1 MDERIREV
9 LPLVTKPIRYTGGE
23 YNALLR
29 DPDSARVSWVLAMP
43 EAYELGMSN
52 YGLRI
57 LYSIINRLD
66 NAVCERCY
74 APWPDFGK
82 ALHEKGLPLYALES
96 KRPVSEFDILG
107 LSLQSELSYTNVLY
121 LLDLC
126 RIPLRRAERDSSH
139 PLIVAGGPCTVN
151 PLPMA
156 DFIDVFVIGD
166 GEDPVREIT
175 GVVGGWDGRDRSEL
189 LRQLS
194 RFEGLYVPG
203 FTPIETTGRESGDS
217 PPEREDARYSPRFR
231 ATVRR
236 RLVDELKEEDF
247 PFPPL
252 VPICEITHDRLTIEM
267 ARGCT
272 HGCRFCQAGMMNR
285 PVRLRSQDSV
295 VRLAERG
302 IRASGWEEVSLLSL
316 SALDYP
322 DLSGLVNKLNS
333 RLKERRV
340 SISLPSTRGE
350 DFSSELAL
358 SLQEVKKAGLTFA
371 PETASKKLRGFV
383 NKDISELRILESVR
397 NALDAGWNGVK
408 LYFMV
413 GLPGETEADVAE
425 IGRFVTEIGRLCK
438 GRPVRFNLSPFVP
451 KPHTPLQWAPFADVS
466 ETQAKIDRVRNAVT
480 RRNVK
485 AKWANPECS
494 FVEALLARGD
504 EKLGPVIEKVYREGG
519 VFQEWTEF
527 FRFPL
532 WVDSCKSLGIDPKNY
547 HRERGTDEHLPWD
560 FISVGV
566 SREFLAREY
575 EKAKAGEMTP
585 DCASGECT
593 NCGACPGIDRS
604 RKSDGRSQ
612 KAEVAERAEPD
623 YGRRPRPLQSFQELR
638 TRFRI
643 KYLVEEPYQFAA
655 HLDRV
660 RAFYRSLR
668 RSELPIAYTKGFAPK
683 PMLSFGPPLPVGL
696 LSSGEYLDLF
706 TAYHYT
712 GNIVRDLGT
721 FLPKGLRIAAA
732 RPIPREH
739 PTLGRIVN
747 LARYDVTLPKTFNGD
762 FAALAERARGLTG
775 VRELLPGKGLALLSA
790 EENSACTQSGISAR
804 VPSPGGSAS
813 GKTGTVPGREDS
825 AAIRYSPR
833 SLAEGE
839 GEGRTVVL
847 DLAIEPGIKLFD
859 TLAGIFGMSDT
870 EARSL
875 SIRRRDCLAA
885 YNGRIRTPMED

>member
-43 EAYELGMSN
+43 EVYELGMSN

-82 ALHEKGLPLYALES
+82 ALQERGLPLYALES
-96 KRPVSEFDILG
+96 KRPVSEFDIFG

-121 LLDLC
+121 LLDTC
-126 RIPLRRAERDSSH
+126 RIPLRRTERNASH

-156 DFIDVFVIGD
+156 DFIDVFVVGD

-175 GVVGGWDGRDRSEL
+175 AAVANWGGRDRDGL
-189 LRQLS
+189 LSQLS
-194 RFEGLYVPG
+194 RLEGLYVPG
-203 FTPIETTGRESGDS
+203 HTPTGTT
-217 PPEREDARYSPRFR
+217 
-231 ATVRR
+231 VWRR
-236 RLVDELKEEDF
+236 VVDELKEEDF
-247 PFPPL
+247 PSPPL

-272 HGCRFCQAGMMNR
+272 RGCRFCQAGMMNR

-322 DLSGLVNKLNS
+322 DLPELVNKLNS
-333 RLKERRV
+333 RLKDRRV

-371 PETASKKLRGFV
+371 PETASEKLRGFV
-383 NKDISELRILESVR
+383 NKNISELRILESVR

-413 GLPGETEADVAE
+413 GLPGETDADVDG

-451 KPHTPLQWAPFADVS
+451 KPHTPLQWAGFADVT
-466 ETQAKIDRVRNAVT
+466 ETQAKINRVRDAIT

-494 FVEALLARGD
+494 YVEAMLARGD
-504 EKLGPVIEKVYREGG
+504 EKLGPVIERVYREGG

-532 WVDSCKSLGIDPKNY
+532 WVESCKALGIDPKDY
-547 HRERGTDEHLPWD
+547 HRERRTDEYLPWD
-560 FISVGV
+560 FVNVGV

-585 DCASGECT
+585 DCAAGACT
-593 NCGACPGIDRS
+593 DCGACPGTTE
-604 RKSDGRSQ
+604 RSQ
-612 KAEVAERAEPD
+612 KLDARGQKLEVTDKTEPD

-643 KYLVEEPYQFAA
+643 KYTVEEAYQFAA

-696 LSSGEYLDLF
+696 LSGGEYLDLF

-721 FLPKGLRIAAA
+721 FLPKGLRIVAAQ
-732 RPIPREH
+732 PIAREH
-739 PTLGRIVN
+739 PSLGRIIN
-747 LARYDVTLPKTFNGD
+747 LARYDVTLPKAFDGD
-762 FAALAERARGLTG
+762 FVALVERA
-775 VRELLPGKGLALLSA
+775 KGLAGVKDLL
-790 EENSACTQSGISAR
+790 
-804 VPSPGGSAS
+804 PSP
-813 GKTGTVPGREDS
+813 E
-825 AAIRYSPR
+825 
-833 SLAEGE
+833 
-839 GEGRTVVL
+839 RTVVL
-847 DLAIEPGIKLFD
+847 DLGIEAGIKLFD
-859 TLAGIFGMSDT
+859 ALAGIFKISDT
-870 EARSL
+870 EARCL
-875 SIRRRDCLAA
+875 MIRRRDCLVAQ
-885 YNGRIRTPMED
+885 NGRIRTPMED

>member
-29 DPDSARVSWVLAMP
+29 DPDSARVTWVLAMP

-57 LYSIINRLD
+57 LYSIINRIPD
-66 NAVCERCY
+66 AACERCY

-82 ALHEKGLPLYALES
+82 ALQERSLPLYALES
-96 KRPVSEFDILG
+96 KRPVSEFDVLG

-126 RIPLRRAERDSSH
+126 RIPLHREGRTTSH
-139 PLIVAGGPCTVN
+139 PLVVAGGPCTVN

-156 DFIDVFVIGD
+156 DFIDVFVVGD
-166 GEDPVREIT
+166 GEEPVREIT
-175 GVVGGWDGRDRSEL
+175 DVVADWDGRERGRL
-189 LRQLS
+189 LERLS
-194 RFEGLYVPG
+194 KLEGLFVPG
-203 FTPIETTGRESGDS
+203 ITAQTRCQTGAVEAKLEGRAADAEKPEARNQKPETRITDGC
-217 PPEREDARYSPRFR
+217 
-231 ATVRR
+231 TVRR
-236 RLVDELKEEDF
+236 RVVSELKEEDF
-247 PFPPL
+247 PFPPV
-252 VPICEITHDRLTIEM
+252 VPICEITHDRLTVEM

-272 HGCRFCQAGMMNR
+272 RGCRFCQAGMMNR
-285 PVRLRSQDSV
+285 PVRLRSQESI

-302 IRASGWEEVSLLSL
+302 IRATGWEEVSLLSL

-322 DLSGLVNKLNS
+322 DLPGLVGKLNS
-333 RLKERRV
+333 RLKDRRV

-371 PETASKKLRGFV
+371 PETASERLRGFV
-383 NKDISELRILESVR
+383 NKNISELRILESVR

-413 GLPGETEADVAE
+413 GLPGETDADVAE
-425 IGRFVTEIGRLCK
+425 IGRFVTELGRLCK
-438 GRPVRFNLSPFVP
+438 GRPVKFNLSPFVP
-451 KPHTPLQWAPFADVS
+451 KPHTPLQWAAFSDMA
-466 ETQAKIDRVRNAVT
+466 ETQAKIDKVRSAIT

-504 EKLGPVIEKVYREGG
+504 EKLGPVIERVYREGG

-527 FRFPL
+527 FKFQL
-532 WVDSCKSLGIDPKNY
+532 WVDSAKALGVEPNDY
-547 HRERGTDEHLPWD
+547 LRERRTEEHLPWE
-560 FISVGV
+560 FIDVGV

-593 NCGACPGIDRS
+593 NCGACEN
-604 RKSDGRSQ
+604 GRSERLEARTQ
-612 KAEVAERAEPD
+612 KLEVKEKAEPD
-623 YGRRPRPLQSFQELR
+623 YGRRPRPVQSFQELR

-643 KYLVEEPYQFAA
+643 KYAVEEPYQFAA

-696 LSSGEYLDLF
+696 LSNGEYLDLF

-712 GNIVRDLGT
+712 GNILRDLGT
-721 FLPKGLRIAAA
+721 FLPKGLRITAAQ
-732 RPIPREH
+732 PVPREH
-739 PTLGRIVN
+739 PTLGRIIN
-747 LARYDVTLPKTFNGD
+747 LARYDVTLPRAFAGD
-762 FAALAERARGLTG
+762 FAGLAERAKGLTG
-775 VRELLPGKGLALLSA
+775 VRELLPGAGLALLSA
-790 EENSACTQSGISAR
+790 EENSTCTQSGISDR
-804 VPSPGGSAS
+804 VPAS
-813 GKTGTVPGREDS
+813 GKMGTVPGREDS
-825 AAIRYSPR
+825 AAIRYSPHFP
-833 SLAEGE
+833 A
-839 GEGRTVVL
+839 TVVL
-847 DLAIEPGIKLFD
+847 DLAIEAGIKLFD
-859 TLAGIFGMSDT
+859 TLAGLFQISDT
-870 EARSL
+870 ETRSL
-875 SIRRRDCLAA
+875 TIRRRDCLVAH
-885 YNGRIRTPMED
+885 NGRIRTPMED

>member
-29 DPDSARVSWVLAMP
+29 DPDSAQVSWVLAMP

-57 LYSIINRLD
+57 LYSIINRIPD
-66 NAVCERCY
+66 AACERCY

-82 ALHEKGLPLYALES
+82 ALQERGLPLYALES
-96 KRPVSEFDILG
+96 KRPVSEFDVLG

-121 LLDLC
+121 LLDTC
-126 RIPLRRAERDSSH
+126 RIPLRRAERNASH

-151 PLPMA
+151 PLPMS
-156 DFIDVFVIGD
+156 DFIDVFVVGD
-166 GEDPVREIT
+166 GEEAVREIT
-175 GVVGGWDGRDRSEL
+175 AVVADWDGRERGRL
-189 LRQLS
+189 LERLS
-194 RFEGLYVPG
+194 RLEGLFVPG
-203 FTPIETTGRESGDS
+203 VTRENGDS

-236 RLVDELKEEDF
+236 RVVDELKEEDF
-247 PFPPL
+247 PSPPL

-272 HGCRFCQAGMMNR
+272 RGCRFCQAGMMNR

-322 DLSGLVNKLNS
+322 DLPGLVDKLNS
-333 RLKERRV
+333 RLKDRRV

-350 DFSSELAL
+350 DLSSELAL

-371 PETASKKLRGFV
+371 PETASEKLRGFV
-383 NKDISELRILESVR
+383 NKNISELRILESVR

-413 GLPGETEADVAE
+413 GLPGETDADVDG

-451 KPHTPLQWAPFADVS
+451 KPHTPLQWAPFADLA
-466 ETQAKIDRVRNAVT
+466 ETQAKIHRVRDAIT

-494 FVEALLARGD
+494 YVEALLARGD

-532 WVDSCKSLGIDPKNY
+532 WVESCKALGIDPKDY
-547 HRERGTDEHLPWD
+547 HRERRPDEQLPWD
-560 FISVGV
+560 FINMGV
-566 SREFLAREY
+566 SRKFLAREY

-585 DCASGECT
+585 DCASGTCT
-593 NCGACPGIDRS
+593 DCGACPGMT
-604 RKSDGRSQ
+604 GRSQ
-612 KAEVAERAEPD
+612 KLEARMQSAEVADKTEPD

-643 KYLVEEPYQFAA
+643 KYAVEEPYQFAA

-696 LSSGEYLDLF
+696 VSSGEYLDVY

-712 GNIVRDLGT
+712 GNILRDLGT

-732 RPIPREH
+732 RPIAREN
-739 PTLGRIVN
+739 PSLGRIVN
-747 LARYDVTLPKTFNGD
+747 LARYDVTLPKAFAGD
-762 FAALAERARGLTG
+762 FAELAERAKGLTG
-775 VRELLPGKGLALLSA
+775 VKELLPGP
-790 EENSACTQSGISAR
+790 E
-804 VPSPGGSAS
+804 
-813 GKTGTVPGREDS
+813 
-825 AAIRYSPR
+825 
-833 SLAEGE
+833 
-839 GEGRTVVL
+839 RTVVL
-847 DLAIEPGIKLFD
+847 DLGIEAGIKLFD
-859 TLAGIFGMSDT
+859 ALAGIFKISDP
-870 EARSL
+870 EARCL
-875 SIRRRDCLAA
+875 SIRRRDCLVAQ
-885 YNGRIRTPMED
+885 NGRIRTPMED

>member
-29 DPDSARVSWVLAMP
+29 DPDPARVSWVLAMP

-66 NAVCERCY
+66 NAACERCY

-82 ALHEKGLPLYALES
+82 ALSERGLPLYALES
-96 KRPVSEFDILG
+96 QRPVSEFDILG

-126 RIPLRRAERDSSH
+126 RIPLRRTERNASH
-139 PLIVAGGPCTVN
+139 PLTVAGGPCTVN

-156 DFIDVFVIGD
+156 DFVDVFVIGD

-175 GVVGGWDGRDRSEL
+175 DVVGNWDGRDRGEL
-189 LRQLS
+189 FSQLS
-194 RFEGLYVPG
+194 RLEGLYVPG
-203 FTPIETTGRESGDS
+203 FTPPG
-217 PPEREDARYSPRFR
+217 

-236 RLVDELKEEDF
+236 RVVSELKEEDF

-252 VPICEITHDRLTIEM
+252 VPICEITHDRLTVEM

-272 HGCRFCQAGMMNR
+272 RGCRFCQAGMMNR

-322 DLSGLVNKLNS
+322 DLPGLIDKLNS
-333 RLKERRV
+333 RLRDRRV

-371 PETASKKLRGFV
+371 PETASEKLRGFV
-383 NKDISELRILESVR
+383 NKNISELRILESVR

-413 GLPGETEADVAE
+413 GIPGETDADVAE
-425 IGRFVTEIGRLCK
+425 IGRFVSEIGRLCK

-451 KPHTPLQWAPFADVS
+451 KPHTPLQWAGFGDIA
-466 ETQAKIDRVRNAVT
+466 ETQAKIDQVRSAIT

-494 FVEALLARGD
+494 YVEALLARGD
-504 EKLGPVIEKVYREGG
+504 EQLGPVIERVYREGG

-532 WVDSCKSLGIDPKNY
+532 WVESCTALGVDPKAY
-547 HRERGTDEHLPWD
+547 LAERQPEDRLPWD
-560 FISVGV
+560 SINVGV

-575 EKAKAGEMTP
+575 RKAKAGEMTP
-585 DCASGECT
+585 DCATGECT
-593 NCGACPGIDRS
+593 DCGACPGMKPTPR
-604 RKSDGRSQ
+604 
-612 KAEVAERAEPD
+612 AEAAAATTDKPEPD
-623 YGRRPRPLQSFQELR
+623 YGRRPRPLQSFQELH
-638 TRFRI
+638 TRFRV
-643 KYLVEEPYQFAA
+643 KYLVEEPYRFAA

-696 LSSGEYLDLF
+696 VSSGEYLDVF

-732 RPIPREH
+732 RPIAREN
-739 PTLGRIVN
+739 PSLGRIVN
-747 LARYDVTLPKTFNGD
+747 LARYDVTLPKAFNGD
-762 FAALAERARGLTG
+762 FAALVERARGLTG
-775 VRELLPGKGLALLSA
+775 VKDLLP
-790 EENSACTQSGISAR
+790 
-804 VPSPGGSAS
+804 SPQ
-813 GKTGTVPGREDS
+813 GTVPGRGL
-825 AAIRYSPR
+825 SPKP
-833 SLAEGE
+833 G
-839 GEGRTVVL
+839 TIVL

-859 TLAGIFGMSDT
+859 ALAGIFEISDT

-875 SIRRRDCLAA
+875 SIRRRDCLVAR
-885 YNGRIRTPMED
+885 NGRIRTPLED

>member
-29 DPDSARVSWVLAMP
+29 DPDPARVSWVLAMP

-82 ALHEKGLPLYALES
+82 ALSERGLPLYALES
-96 KRPVSEFDILG
+96 QRPVSEFNVLG
-107 LSLQSELSYTNVLY
+107 ISLQSELSYTNVLY

-126 RIPLRRAERDSSH
+126 RIPLRRTERIASH
-139 PLIVAGGPCTVN
+139 PLVVAGGPCTVN
-151 PLPMA
+151 PMPMA

-175 GVVGGWDGRDRSEL
+175 GVVAVWDGKDRGVL
-189 LRQLS
+189 LTQLS
-194 RFEGLYVPG
+194 RLEGLYVPG
-203 FTPIETTGRESGDS
+203 FTPKD
-217 PPEREDARYSPRFR
+217 

-236 RLVDELKEEDF
+236 RVMDELKEEDF
-247 PFPPL
+247 PFPPV
-252 VPICEITHDRLTIEM
+252 VPICEITHDRLTVEV

-272 HGCRFCQAGMMNR
+272 RGCRFCQAGMMNR
-285 PVRLRSQDSV
+285 PVRVRSQESV

-322 DLSGLVNKLNS
+322 DLPGLITKLNS

-350 DFSSELAL
+350 DFTSELAL

-371 PETASKKLRGFV
+371 PETASPKLRGFM

-413 GLPGETEADVAE
+413 GLPGETDADIAE
-425 IGRFVTEIGRLCK
+425 IGRFVTEVGRLCK

-451 KPHTPLQWAPFADVS
+451 KPHTPLQWAGFGDLA
-466 ETQAKIDRVRNAVT
+466 ETQAKIDRVRAAIT

-485 AKWANPECS
+485 AKWENPECS
-494 FVEALLARGD
+494 YIQAMLARGD

-519 VFQEWTEF
+519 VFQEWTEY

-532 WVDSCKSLGIDPKNY
+532 WLESCAALGVDPKTY
-547 HRERGTDEHLPWD
+547 LAERTPGDRLPWD
-560 FISVGV
+560 FINVGV
-566 SREFLAREY
+566 SPEFLAQEY
-575 EKAKAGEMTP
+575 VKAKAGELTP
-585 DCASGECT
+585 DCATGECT
-593 NCGACPGIDRS
+593 NCGACPDS
-604 RKSDGRSQ
+604 KPP
-612 KAEVAERAEPD
+612 ARAEAVAAPAEKPGPD

-638 TRFRI
+638 TRFRV
-643 KYLVEEPYQFAA
+643 KYLVEEPYRFAA

-696 LSSGEYLDLF
+696 VSSGEYLDVY

-721 FLPKGLRIAAA
+721 FLPKGLRIAEA
-732 RPIPREH
+732 RAIARED
-739 PTLGRIVN
+739 PSLGRIIN
-747 LARYDVTLPKTFNGD
+747 LARYDVTLPKAFNGD
-762 FAALAERARGLTG
+762 FAALVERARGLTG
-775 VRELLPGKGLALLSA
+775 VKDL
-790 EENSACTQSGISAR
+790 Q
-804 VPSPGGSAS
+804 
-813 GKTGTVPGREDS
+813 GTVPAGGL
-825 AAIRYSPR
+825 SPNP
-833 SLAEGE
+833 
-839 GEGRTVVL
+839 RTVLL
-847 DLAIEPGIKLFD
+847 DLGIEAGIKLFD
-859 TLAGIFGMSDT
+859 TLAGIFEISDS
-870 EARSL
+870 EVRCL
-875 SIRRRDCLAA
+875 SVRRRDCLVAR
-885 YNGRIRTPMED
+885 NGRIRTPLED

>member
-43 EAYELGMSN
+43 EVYELGMSN

-82 ALHEKGLPLYALES
+82 ALSERSLPLYALES
-96 KRPVSEFDILG
+96 QRPVSEFDVLG

-126 RIPLRRAERDSSH
+126 RIPLRRVERNASH

-156 DFIDVFVIGD
+156 DFIDVFVVGD

-175 GVVGGWDGRDRSEL
+175 GVVANWGGRDRGEL
-189 LRQLS
+189 LSQLS
-194 RFEGLYVPG
+194 RLEGLYVPG
-203 FTPIETTGRESGDS
+203 ITPQTNPESRVQS
-217 PPEREDARYSPRFR
+217 PESRVEGQNADGW
-231 ATVRR
+231 TVRR
-236 RLVDELKEEDF
+236 RVIDELKEEDF

-272 HGCRFCQAGMMNR
+272 RGCRFCQAGMMNR

-322 DLSGLVNKLNS
+322 DLPGLITKLNS

-371 PETASKKLRGFV
+371 PETASEKLRGFV
-383 NKDISELRILESVR
+383 NKNISELRILESVR

-413 GLPGETEADVAE
+413 GLPGETDADVDG

-451 KPHTPLQWAPFADVS
+451 KPHTPLQWAGFADVS
-466 ETQAKIDRVRNAVT
+466 ETQAKIDRVRSAIN

-494 FVEALLARGD
+494 YVEAMLARGD

-532 WVDSCKSLGIDPKNY
+532 WVESCAALGVDPKTY
-547 HRERGTDEHLPWD
+547 HAERQPEDRLPWD
-560 FISVGV
+560 FINVGV

-585 DCASGECT
+585 DCASGDCT
-593 NCGACPGIDRS
+593 NCGACVPSS
-604 RKSDGRSQ
+604 RAAGSASLAPSPSSLSPSK
-612 KAEVAERAEPD
+612 PD

-643 KYLVEEPYQFAA
+643 KYMVEEPYRFAA

-696 LSSGEYLDLF
+696 VSSGEYLDVF

-732 RPIPREH
+732 RPIAREN
-739 PTLGRIVN
+739 PSLGRIIN
-747 LARYDVTLPKTFNGD
+747 LARYDVTLPKAFDGD

-775 VRELLPGKGLALLSA
+775 VKDLLP
-790 EENSACTQSGISAR
+790 
-804 VPSPGGSAS
+804 SP
-813 GKTGTVPGREDS
+813 E
-825 AAIRYSPR
+825 
-833 SLAEGE
+833 
-839 GEGRTVVL
+839 RTVVL
-847 DLAIEPGIKLFD
+847 DLGIEAGIKLFD
-859 TLAGIFGMSDT
+859 ALAGIFDISDT

-875 SIRRRDCLAA
+875 SIRRRDCLVA

>member
-43 EAYELGMSN
+43 EVYELGMSN

-82 ALHEKGLPLYALES
+82 ALQERSLPLYALES
-96 KRPVSEFDILG
+96 KRPVSEFNVLG

-126 RIPLRRAERDSSH
+126 RIPLRRTERTASH
-139 PLIVAGGPCTVN
+139 PLVVAGGPCTVN
-151 PLPMA
+151 PLPMS
-156 DFIDVFVIGD
+156 DFIDVFVVGD

-175 GVVGGWDGRDRSEL
+175 GVVASWDGRDRGEL
-189 LRQLS
+189 LSQLS
-194 RFEGLYVPG
+194 RLEGLYVPSH
-203 FTPIETTGRESGDS
+203 TPAGT
-217 PPEREDARYSPRFR
+217 A
-231 ATVRR
+231 VRR
-236 RLVDELKEEDF
+236 RVVDELKEEDF
-247 PFPPL
+247 PSPPL

-272 HGCRFCQAGMMNR
+272 RGCRFCQAGMMNR

-322 DLSGLVNKLNS
+322 DLPGLITKLNS
-333 RLKERRV
+333 RLKDRRV

-371 PETASKKLRGFV
+371 PETTSEKLRGFV
-383 NKDISELRILESVR
+383 NKNISELRILESVR

-413 GLPGETEADVAE
+413 GLPGETDADVDG

-451 KPHTPLQWAPFADVS
+451 KPHTPLQWAAFGDIS
-466 ETQAKIDRVRNAVT
+466 ETMAKIDRVRSAIT

-494 FVEALLARGD
+494 YVEAMLARGD

-532 WVDSCKSLGIDPKNY
+532 WVESCKTLGIDPKDY
-547 HRERGTDEHLPWD
+547 HRERRPDERLPWD
-560 FISVGV
+560 FINMGV

-585 DCASGECT
+585 DCASGACT
-593 NCGACPGIDRS
+593 DCGACARS
-604 RKSDGRSQ
+604 SLVPRPSSS
-612 KAEVAERAEPD
+612 APSPSSLTPSEPD

-643 KYLVEEPYQFAA
+643 KYAVEEPYQFAA

-696 LSSGEYLDLF
+696 VSSGEYLDVY

-732 RPIPREH
+732 RPIAREN
-739 PTLGRIVN
+739 PSLGRIIN
-747 LARYDVTLPKTFNGD
+747 LARYDVTLPKAFDGD
-762 FAALAERARGLTG
+762 FAALVERA
-775 VRELLPGKGLALLSA
+775 KGLAGVKDLL
-790 EENSACTQSGISAR
+790 
-804 VPSPGGSAS
+804 PSP
-813 GKTGTVPGREDS
+813 E
-825 AAIRYSPR
+825 
-833 SLAEGE
+833 
-839 GEGRTVVL
+839 RTVVL
-847 DLAIEPGIKLFD
+847 DLGIEAGIKLFD
-859 TLAGIFGMSDT
+859 ALAGIFKISDT
-870 EARSL
+870 EARCL
-875 SIRRRDCLAA
+875 MIRRRDCLVAQ
-885 YNGRIRTPMED
+885 NGRIRTPMED

>member
-29 DPDSARVSWVLAMP
+29 DPDPARVSWVLAMP

-82 ALHEKGLPLYALES
+82 ALSERGLPLYALES
-96 KRPVSEFDILG
+96 QRPVSEFNVLG
-107 LSLQSELSYTNVLY
+107 ISLQSELSYTNVLY

-126 RIPLRRAERDSSH
+126 RIPLRRTERTASH
-139 PLIVAGGPCTVN
+139 PLVVAGGPCTVN
-151 PLPMA
+151 PMPMA

-175 GVVGGWDGRDRSEL
+175 GVVADWDGRDRGEL
-189 LRQLS
+189 LSQLS
-194 RFEGLYVPG
+194 RLEGLYVPG
-203 FTPIETTGRESGDS
+203 FTPPGAI
-217 PPEREDARYSPRFR
+217 
-231 ATVRR
+231 VRR
-236 RLVDELKEEDF
+236 RVMAELKEEDF
-247 PFPPL
+247 PFPPV
-252 VPICEITHDRLTIEM
+252 VPICEITHDRLTVEV

-272 HGCRFCQAGMMNR
+272 RGCRFCQAGMMNR

-322 DLSGLVNKLNS
+322 DLPGLITKLNS

-371 PETASKKLRGFV
+371 PETASQKLRAFM
-383 NKDISELRILESVR
+383 NKNISELRILESVR

-413 GLPGETEADVAE
+413 GLPGETDADIDE
-425 IGRFVTEIGRLCK
+425 IGRFVTEVGRLCK

-451 KPHTPLQWAPFADVS
+451 KPHTPLQWAGFGDLA
-466 ETQAKIDRVRNAVT
+466 ETQAKIDRVRAAIT

-485 AKWANPECS
+485 AKWENPECS
-494 FVEALLARGD
+494 YVQAMLARGD

-532 WVDSCKSLGIDPKNY
+532 WLESCAALGVDPKTY
-547 HRERGTDEHLPWD
+547 LAERTPGDRLPWD
-560 FISVGV
+560 FINVGV
-566 SREFLAREY
+566 SPEFLAQEY
-575 EKAKAGEMTP
+575 EKAKAGQLTP
-585 DCASGECT
+585 DCASGACT
-593 NCGACPGIDRS
+593 NCGACLPSSLVPRPSSPVPGPQS
-604 RKSDGRSQ
+604 PVPGPP
-612 KAEVAERAEPD
+612 E

-643 KYLVEEPYQFAA
+643 KYTVEEQYQFAA

-668 RSELPIAYTKGFAPK
+668 RSELPIAFTKGFAPK
-683 PMLSFGPPLPVGL
+683 PMLSLGPPLPVGL
-696 LSSGEYLDLF
+696 VSSGEYLDVF

-721 FLPKGLRIAAA
+721 FLPHGLRIAAA
-732 RPIPREH
+732 RPIAREN
-739 PTLGRIVN
+739 PSLGRIIN
-747 LARYDVTLPKTFNGD
+747 LARYDVTLPKAFNGD
-762 FAALAERARGLTG
+762 FAALAERSRGLTG
-775 VRELLPGKGLALLSA
+775 VKDLLPGP
-790 EENSACTQSGISAR
+790 E
-804 VPSPGGSAS
+804 
-813 GKTGTVPGREDS
+813 
-825 AAIRYSPR
+825 
-833 SLAEGE
+833 
-839 GEGRTVVL
+839 RTVVL
-847 DLAIEPGIKLFD
+847 DLGIEAGIKLFD
-859 TLAGIFGMSDT
+859 TLAGMFEISDS
-870 EARSL
+870 EVRCL
-875 SIRRRDCLAA
+875 SVRRRDCLVAQ
-885 YNGRIRTPMED
+885 NGRIRTPLED

>member
-43 EAYELGMSN
+43 EVYELGMSN

-82 ALHEKGLPLYALES
+82 ALQERSLPLYALES
-96 KRPVSEFDILG
+96 QRPVSEFDVLG

-121 LLDLC
+121 LLDVC
-126 RIPLRRAERDSSH
+126 RIPLRRTERDASH
-139 PLIVAGGPCTVN
+139 PLVVAGGPCTVN

-156 DFIDVFVIGD
+156 DFIDVFVVGD

-175 GVVGGWDGRDRSEL
+175 GVVARWDRRDRGEL
-189 LRQLS
+189 LSQLS
-194 RFEGLYVPG
+194 RLEGLFVPG
-203 FTPIETTGRESGDS
+203 VTSEQPKSEVRNQNAEGRSADGW
-217 PPEREDARYSPRFR
+217 
-231 ATVRR
+231 TVRR
-236 RLVDELKEEDF
+236 RVIDELKEEDF

-252 VPICEITHDRLTIEM
+252 VPICEITHDRLTVEM

-272 HGCRFCQAGMMNR
+272 RGCRFCQAGMMNR

-322 DLSGLVNKLNS
+322 DLPGLIAKLNS
-333 RLKERRV
+333 RLKDRRV

-371 PETASKKLRGFV
+371 PETASEKLRGFV
-383 NKDISELRILESVR
+383 NKNISELRIMESVR

-425 IGRFVTEIGRLCK
+425 IGRFVNEIGRLCK

-451 KPHTPLQWAPFADVS
+451 KPHTPLQWAPFADVA
-466 ETQAKIDRVRNAVT
+466 ETQAKIDRVRSTIA

-504 EKLGPVIEKVYREGG
+504 EKLGPVIEKVYRDGG

-532 WVDSCKSLGIDPKNY
+532 WVESCRALGIDPKDY
-547 HRERGTDEHLPWD
+547 HRERSPEERLPWD
-560 FISVGV
+560 FINVGV
-566 SREFLAREY
+566 SREFLTREY

-585 DCASGECT
+585 DCATGECT
-593 NCGACPGIDRS
+593 DCGACPGIA
-604 RKSDGRSQ
+604 GRSQ
-612 KAEVAERAEPD
+612 KAEGRNEKSGVAEPD

-643 KYLVEEPYQFAA
+643 KYAVEEPYQFAA

-668 RSELPIAYTKGFAPK
+668 RSELPVAYTKGFAPK

-696 LSSGEYLDLF
+696 TSSGEYLDVF

-721 FLPKGLRIAAA
+721 FLPKGLRIGAA
-732 RPIPREH
+732 RPISREN
-739 PTLGRIVN
+739 PSLGRIIN
-747 LARYDVTLPKTFNGD
+747 LARYDVTLPKAFNGD
-762 FAALAERARGLTG
+762 FAALVERA
-775 VRELLPGKGLALLSA
+775 KGLAGVKDLL
-790 EENSACTQSGISAR
+790 
-804 VPSPGGSAS
+804 PSP
-813 GKTGTVPGREDS
+813 E
-825 AAIRYSPR
+825 
-833 SLAEGE
+833 
-839 GEGRTVVL
+839 RTVVL
-847 DLAIEPGIKLFD
+847 DLGIEAGIKLFD
-859 TLAGIFGMSDT
+859 ALAGIFEISDT

-875 SIRRRDCLAA
+875 AVRRRDCLAA
-885 YNGRIRTPMED
+885 QNGRIRTPMED

>member
-29 DPDSARVSWVLAMP
+29 DPDPARVSWVLAMP

-82 ALHEKGLPLYALES
+82 ALSERGLPLYALES
-96 KRPVSEFDILG
+96 QRPVSEFNVLG
-107 LSLQSELSYTNVLY
+107 ISLQSELSYTNVLY

-126 RIPLRRAERDSSH
+126 RIPLRRTVRSASH

-151 PLPMA
+151 PMPMA
-156 DFIDVFVIGD
+156 DFIDVFVVGD

-175 GVVGGWDGRDRSEL
+175 GVVAGWDGKDRGEL
-189 LRQLS
+189 LTQLS
-194 RFEGLYVPG
+194 RLEGLYAPG
-203 FTPIETTGRESGDS
+203 FTPAG
-217 PPEREDARYSPRFR
+217 

-236 RLVDELKEEDF
+236 RVMNELKEEDF
-247 PFPPL
+247 PFPPV
-252 VPICEITHDRLTIEM
+252 VPICEITHDRLTVEV

-272 HGCRFCQAGMMNR
+272 RGCRFCQAGMMNR
-285 PVRLRSQDSV
+285 PVRVRPQESV

-302 IRASGWEEVSLLSL
+302 IRASGWDEVSLLSL

-322 DLSGLVNKLNS
+322 DLPGLITKLNS

-371 PETASKKLRGFV
+371 PETASPKLRGFM

-413 GLPGETEADVAE
+413 GLPGETDADIAE
-425 IGRFVTEIGRLCK
+425 IGRFVTEVGRLCK

-451 KPHTPLQWAPFADVS
+451 KPHTPLQWAGFGDLA
-466 ETQAKIDRVRNAVT
+466 ETQGKIDRVRAAIT

-485 AKWANPECS
+485 AKWENPENS
-494 FVEALLARGD
+494 YIQAMLARGD

-532 WVDSCKSLGIDPKNY
+532 WLESCAAVGVDPKTY
-547 HRERGTDEHLPWD
+547 LAERTPGDRLPWD
-560 FISVGV
+560 FINVGV
-566 SREFLAREY
+566 SPEFLAREY
-575 EKAKAGEMTP
+575 EKAKAGELTP
-585 DCASGECT
+585 DCATGDCT
-593 NCGACPGIDRS
+593 NCGACE
-604 RKSDGRSQ
+604 DGRSEKREARVQ
-612 KAEVAERAEPD
+612 KAELAEKTEPD

-643 KYLVEEPYQFAA
+643 KYTVEEQYQFAA

-696 LSSGEYLDLF
+696 VSSGEYLDVY

-732 RPIPREH
+732 QPIARENAS
-739 PTLGRIVN
+739 LGRIIN
-747 LARYDVTLPKTFNGD
+747 LARYDVTLPKAFSGD

-775 VRELLPGKGLALLSA
+775 VRDLLPGP
-790 EENSACTQSGISAR
+790 E
-804 VPSPGGSAS
+804 
-813 GKTGTVPGREDS
+813 
-825 AAIRYSPR
+825 
-833 SLAEGE
+833 
-839 GEGRTVVL
+839 RTAVL
-847 DLAIEPGIKLFD
+847 DLGIEAGIKLFD
-859 TLAGIFGMSDT
+859 ALAGIFEISDS
-870 EARSL
+870 EARCL
-875 SIRRRDCLAA
+875 SIRRRDCLVAQ
-885 YNGRIRTPMED
+885 NGRIRTPLED

>member
-43 EAYELGMSN
+43 EVYELGMSN

-57 LYSIINRLD
+57 LYSILNRLE
-66 NAVCERCY
+66 NAACERCY

-82 ALHEKGLPLYALES
+82 ALSERGLPLYALES
-96 KRPVSEFDILG
+96 QRPVSEFNVLG
-107 LSLQSELSYTNVLY
+107 ISLQSELSYTNVLY

-126 RIPLRRAERDSSH
+126 RIPLHRVERDASH

-151 PLPMA
+151 PMPMA
-156 DFIDVFVIGD
+156 DFIDVFVVGD

-175 GVVGGWDGRDRSEL
+175 GVVADWDGRDRGEL
-189 LRQLS
+189 LTRLSQL
-194 RFEGLYVPG
+194 EGLYVPG
-203 FTPIETTGRESGDS
+203 FTPAG
-217 PPEREDARYSPRFR
+217 
-231 ATVRR
+231 ATVQRC
-236 RLVDELKEEDF
+236 VIDELKEEDF

-252 VPICEITHDRLTIEM
+252 VPICEITHDRLTVEM

-272 HGCRFCQAGMMNR
+272 RGCRFCQAGMMNR

-322 DLSGLVNKLNS
+322 DLPGLITKLNS

-371 PETASKKLRGFV
+371 PETASEKLRGFV
-383 NKDISELRILESVR
+383 NKNISELRILESVR

-413 GLPGETEADVAE
+413 GLPGETDADVDG

-451 KPHTPLQWAPFADVS
+451 KPHTPLQWASFGDIA
-466 ETQAKIDRVRNAVT
+466 ETQAKIDRVRTAIT

-494 FVEALLARGD
+494 YVEALLARGD

-532 WVDSCKSLGIDPKNY
+532 WVESCAALGIDPKTY
-547 HRERGTDEHLPWD
+547 HAERQPEDHLPWD
-560 FISVGV
+560 FINVGV

-593 NCGACPGIDRS
+593 NCGACE
-604 RKSDGRSQ
+604 DGRSEKREARVQ
-612 KAEVAERAEPD
+612 KAEVVEKTEPD

-643 KYLVEEPYQFAA
+643 KYLVEEPYRFAA

-696 LSSGEYLDLF
+696 ISSGEYLDVF

-732 RPIPREH
+732 RPIAREN

-747 LARYDVTLPKTFNGD
+747 LARYDVTLPKAFSGD
-762 FAALAERARGLTG
+762 FAALVERARGLTG
-775 VRELLPGKGLALLSA
+775 VKDLLP
-790 EENSACTQSGISAR
+790 
-804 VPSPGGSAS
+804 SP
-813 GKTGTVPGREDS
+813 E
-825 AAIRYSPR
+825 
-833 SLAEGE
+833 
-839 GEGRTVVL
+839 RTVVL
-847 DLAIEPGIKLFD
+847 DLGIGAGIKLFD
-859 TLAGIFGMSDT
+859 ALAGIFEISDT

-875 SIRRRDCLAA
+875 SIRRRDCLVAQ
-885 YNGRIRTPMED
+885 NGRIRTPLED

>member
-82 ALHEKGLPLYALES
+82 ALQERCLPLYALES
-96 KRPVSEFDILG
+96 KRPVSGFDILG
-107 LSLQSELSYTNVLY
+107 ISLQSELSYTNVLY

-126 RIPLRRAERDSSH
+126 RIPLRRAERNASH
-139 PLIVAGGPCTVN
+139 PLVVAGGPCTVN

-156 DFIDVFVIGD
+156 DFVDAFVIGD
-166 GEDPVREIT
+166 GEDAVREIT
-175 GVVGGWDGRDRSEL
+175 GVVASWNGKDRGEVLGRL
-189 LRQLS
+189 GKL
-194 RFEGLYVPG
+194 EGLFVPG
-203 FTPIETTGRESGDS
+203 VTDQAKLE
-217 PPEREDARYSPRFR
+217 ARSQRLEAR
-231 ATVRR
+231 MADGWTVRR
-236 RLVDELKEEDF
+236 RVVGELKEEDF

-272 HGCRFCQAGMMNR
+272 RGCRFCQAGMMNR

-302 IRASGWEEVSLLSL
+302 VRASGWEEVSLLSL

-322 DLSGLVNKLNS
+322 DLPGLIGKLNS
-333 RLKERRV
+333 RLKDRRV

-371 PETASKKLRGFV
+371 PETASVKLRGFV
-383 NKDISELRILESVR
+383 NKDISELRILESIR

-413 GLPGETEADVAE
+413 GLPGEAESDVAE
-425 IGRFVTEIGRLCK
+425 IGRFVMEIGRLCK

-451 KPHTPLQWAPFADVS
+451 KPHTPLQWARFADVT
-466 ETQAKIDRVRNAVT
+466 ETQAKINRVRDAIT

-504 EKLGPVIEKVYREGG
+504 EKLGPVIERVYREGG

-527 FRFPL
+527 FKFQL
-532 WVDSCKSLGIDPKNY
+532 WVESCKALGVDPQEY
-547 HRERGTDEHLPWD
+547 HRERRTDERLPWD
-560 FISVGV
+560 FINMGV

-585 DCASGECT
+585 DCATGACT
-593 NCGACPGIDRS
+593 DCGACSEERS
-604 RKSDGRSQ
+604 EKLEARTQ
-612 KAEVAERAEPD
+612 KLEVAEKAEPD
-623 YGRRPRPLQSFQELR
+623 YGRRPRPLQNFQELR

-643 KYLVEEPYQFAA
+643 KYAVDEPYQFAA

-696 LSSGEYLDLF
+696 VSSGEYLDVY

-712 GNIVRDLGT
+712 GNILRDLGT
-721 FLPKGLRIAAA
+721 FLPKGLRIVAAL
-732 RPIPREH
+732 PIAREH
-739 PTLGRIVN
+739 PSLGRIIN
-747 LARYDVTLPKTFNGD
+747 LARYDVTLPQAFDGD
-762 FAALAERARGLTG
+762 FAALVERAKN
-775 VRELLPGKGLALLSA
+775 LPGVKEILPGPGHQGPGTRDQGSGSGFQTLAPNPRPL
-790 EENSACTQSGISAR
+790 T
-804 VPSPGGSAS
+804 PGS
-813 GKTGTVPGREDS
+813 
-825 AAIRYSPR
+825 I
-833 SLAEGE
+833 
-839 GEGRTVVL
+839 VL
-847 DLAIEPGIKLFD
+847 DLMIEAGIKLFD
-859 TLAGIFGMSDT
+859 TLAGIFKISDT
-870 EARSL
+870 EARCL
-875 SIRRRDCLAA
+875 LIRRRDCLVAQ
-885 YNGRIRTPMED
+885 NGRIRTPMED

>member
-29 DPDSARVSWVLAMP
+29 DPDPARVSWVLAMP
-43 EAYELGMSN
+43 EVYELGMSN

-66 NAVCERCY
+66 DAVCERCY

-82 ALHEKGLPLYALES
+82 AMQERNLPLYALES
-96 KRPVSEFDILG
+96 KRPVSEFDVLG

-121 LLDLC
+121 LLDTC
-126 RIPLRRAERDSSH
+126 RIPLRRAERNASH

-156 DFIDVFVIGD
+156 DFIDVFVVGD

-175 GVVGGWDGRDRSEL
+175 GAVANWDSRDRADL
-189 LRQLS
+189 LSMLS
-194 RFEGLYVPG
+194 RLEGLYVPG
-203 FTPIETTGRESGDS
+203 YTPAG
-217 PPEREDARYSPRFR
+217 

-236 RLVDELKEEDF
+236 RVVDELKEEDF
-247 PFPPL
+247 PFPPV
-252 VPICEITHDRLTIEM
+252 VPICEITHDRLTVEM

-272 HGCRFCQAGMMNR
+272 RGCRFCQAGMMNR

-322 DLSGLVNKLNS
+322 DLPGLITKLNS

-371 PETASKKLRGFV
+371 PETASEKLRGFV
-383 NKDISELRILESVR
+383 NKNISELRILESVR

-451 KPHTPLQWAPFADVS
+451 KPHTPLQWAGFGDVS
-466 ETQAKIDRVRNAVT
+466 ETQAKIERVRSMIT

-504 EKLGPVIEKVYREGG
+504 EKLGPVIEKVYRDGG

-532 WVDSCKSLGIDPKNY
+532 WVESCKALGIDPKDY
-547 HRERGTDEHLPWD
+547 HRERRPDEQLPWD
-560 FISVGV
+560 FINMGV

-585 DCASGECT
+585 DCATGDCT
-593 NCGACPGIDRS
+593 DCGACDKGHDRNSPGVSDRVPS
-604 RKSDGRSQ
+604 P
-612 KAEVAERAEPD
+612 AEKTEPD

-643 KYLVEEPYQFAA
+643 KYMVEEPYQFAA

-696 LSSGEYLDLF
+696 TSSGEYLDVF

-721 FLPKGLRIAAA
+721 FLPRGLRIAAA
-732 RPIPREH
+732 RPIARENAS
-739 PTLGRIVN
+739 LGRIIN
-747 LARYDVTLPKTFNGD
+747 LARYDVTLPKAFAGD
-762 FAALAERARGLTG
+762 FAALVERARGLAG
-775 VRELLPGKGLALLSA
+775 VKDLLP
-790 EENSACTQSGISAR
+790 
-804 VPSPGGSAS
+804 SP
-813 GKTGTVPGREDS
+813 E
-825 AAIRYSPR
+825 
-833 SLAEGE
+833 
-839 GEGRTVVL
+839 RTVVL
-847 DLAIEPGIKLFD
+847 DLGIEAGIKLFD
-859 TLAGIFGMSDT
+859 ALAGIFEISDT
-870 EARSL
+870 EARCL
-875 SIRRRDCLAA
+875 SVRRRDCLVAQ
-885 YNGRIRTPMED
+885 NGRIRTPLED

>member
-66 NAVCERCY
+66 NAACERCY

-82 ALHEKGLPLYALES
+82 ALQERGLPLYALES
-96 KRPVSEFDILG
+96 KRPVSEFNVLG
-107 LSLQSELSYTNVLY
+107 ISLQSELSYTNVLY

-126 RIPLRRAERDSSH
+126 RIPLRRAERNASH
-139 PLIVAGGPCTVN
+139 PLVVAGGPCTVN
-151 PLPMA
+151 PMPMV

-175 GVVGGWDGRDRSEL
+175 GVVADWDGGDRGEL
-189 LRQLS
+189 LSQLS
-194 RFEGLYVPG
+194 RLEGLYVPG
-203 FTPIETTGRESGDS
+203 ITPQTKSEAGSLKLEVRMADGGHEPGVGTQNADGW
-217 PPEREDARYSPRFR
+217 
-231 ATVRR
+231 TVRR
-236 RLVDELKEEDF
+236 RLISELKEEDF

-272 HGCRFCQAGMMNR
+272 RGCRFCQAGMMNR

-295 VRLAERG
+295 VRLAERS

-322 DLSGLVNKLNS
+322 DLPGLITKLNS

-371 PETASKKLRGFV
+371 PETASEKLRRFV
-383 NKDISELRILESVR
+383 NKNISELRIIESVR

-413 GLPGETEADVAE
+413 GLPGETDADIDE
-425 IGRFVTEIGRLCK
+425 IGRFATEVGWLCK
-438 GRPVRFNLSPFVP
+438 GRPVRFSLSPFVP
-451 KPHTPLQWAPFADVS
+451 KPHTPLQWAGFGDLA
-466 ETQAKIDRVRNAVT
+466 ETRAKIDRVRSAIT

-494 FVEALLARGD
+494 YVEALLARGD
-504 EKLGPVIEKVYREGG
+504 EKLGPVIEKVYRAGG

-527 FRFPL
+527 FRFPPWL
-532 WVDSCKSLGIDPKNY
+532 ESCAALGLDPKTY
-547 HRERGTDEHLPWD
+547 LAERKPGDRLPWD
-560 FISVGV
+560 FINVGV
-566 SREFLAREY
+566 SREFLVREY

-585 DCASGECT
+585 DCAAGECS
-593 NCGACPGIDRS
+593 NCGACAGATE
-604 RKSDGRSQ
+604 RSQ
-612 KAEVAERAEPD
+612 KLDAGSQKLEVADKTEPD
-623 YGRRPRPLQSFQELR
+623 YGRRPWPLQSFQELR

-643 KYLVEEPYQFAA
+643 KYTVEEPYRFAA
-655 HLDRV
+655 HLDRI

-696 LSSGEYLDLF
+696 VSSGEYLDVY

-721 FLPKGLRIAAA
+721 FLPRGLRIAAA
-732 RPIPREH
+732 RPIAREN

-747 LARYDVTLPKTFNGD
+747 LARYDVTLPKAFNGD

-775 VRELLPGKGLALLSA
+775 VKDLLP
-790 EENSACTQSGISAR
+790 
-804 VPSPGGSAS
+804 SP
-813 GKTGTVPGREDS
+813 E
-825 AAIRYSPR
+825 
-833 SLAEGE
+833 
-839 GEGRTVVL
+839 RTVVL
-847 DLAIEPGIKLFD
+847 DLGIEPGIKLFD
-859 TLAGIFGMSDT
+859 ALAGIFEMSDT
-870 EARSL
+870 ETRSL
-875 SIRRRDCLAA
+875 KVRRRDCLVAH
-885 YNGRIRTPMED
+885 NGRIRTPLED

>member
-1 MDERIREV
+1 V
-9 LPLVTKPIRYTGGE
+9 V
-23 YNALLR
+23 
-29 DPDSARVSWVLAMP
+29 
-43 EAYELGMSN
+43 
-52 YGLRI
+52 
-57 LYSIINRLD
+57 
-66 NAVCERCY
+66 
-74 APWPDFGK
+74 
-82 ALHEKGLPLYALES
+82 
-96 KRPVSEFDILG
+96 
-107 LSLQSELSYTNVLY
+107 
-121 LLDLC
+121 
-126 RIPLRRAERDSSH
+126 
-139 PLIVAGGPCTVN
+139 
-151 PLPMA
+151 
-156 DFIDVFVIGD
+156 GD
-166 GEDPVREIT
+166 GEDAVREIT
-175 GVVGGWDGRDRSEL
+175 GVVAGWDRHDRNEVL
-189 LRQLS
+189 EKLS
-194 RFEGLYVPG
+194 RLEGLYVPG
-203 FTPIETTGRESGDS
+203 VTRENGDS
-217 PPEREDARYSPRFR
+217 PPEREDARYSPHFR

-236 RLVDELKEEDF
+236 RVVGELKEEDF

-252 VPICEITHDRLTIEM
+252 VPICEITHDRLTVEM

-272 HGCRFCQAGMMNR
+272 RGCRFCQAGMMNR

-322 DLSGLVNKLNS
+322 DLPGLVGKLNS
-333 RLKERRV
+333 RLKDRRV

-371 PETASKKLRGFV
+371 PETASEKLRGFV
-383 NKDISELRILESVR
+383 NKNISELRILESVR

-451 KPHTPLQWAPFADVS
+451 KPHTPLQWAPFADVA
-466 ETQAKIDRVRNAVT
+466 ETQAKINRVRDGIT

-494 FVEALLARGD
+494 YVEALLARGD
-504 EKLGPVIEKVYREGG
+504 GRLGPVIERVYREGG

-527 FRFPL
+527 FKFQL
-532 WVDSCKSLGIDPKNY
+532 WTESLRALGIEPNDY
-547 HRERGTDEHLPWD
+547 HRERRTDEHLPWE
-560 FISVGV
+560 FINMGV
-566 SREFLAREY
+566 SREFLVREY

-593 NCGACPGIDRS
+593 NCGACEG
-604 RKSDGRSQ
+604 GRSEKREAGTQ
-612 KAEVAERAEPD
+612 KLEVAEKTEPD
-623 YGRRPRPLQSFQELR
+623 YGRRPRAVQSFQELR

-643 KYLVEEPYQFAA
+643 KYAVDEPYQFAA

-696 LSSGEYLDLF
+696 VSSGEYLDVF

-712 GNIVRDLGT
+712 GNILRDLGT
-721 FLPKGLRIAAA
+721 FLPKGLRIVAAQ
-732 RPIPREH
+732 PIPREH
-739 PTLGRIVN
+739 PTLGRIIN
-747 LARYDVTLPKTFNGD
+747 LARYDVTLPKTFDGD
-762 FAALAERARGLTG
+762 FAELAERAKGLTG

-790 EENSACTQSGISAR
+790 EENSACTQSD
-804 VPSPGGSAS
+804 PSVSAS
-813 GKTGTVPGREDS
+813 GKTGTVPVREDS

-833 SLAEGE
+833 FPG
-839 GEGRTVVL
+839 TIVL
-847 DLAIEPGIKLFD
+847 DLAIEAGIKLFD
-859 TLAGIFGMSDT
+859 TLAGIFNISET
-870 EARSL
+870 EARCL
-875 SIRRRDCLAA
+875 LIRRRDCLVAQ
-885 YNGRIRTPMED
+885 NGRIRTPLED

>member
-23 YNALLR
+23 YNSLLR

-57 LYSIINRLD
+57 LYSIINRIPD
-66 NAVCERCY
+66 AACERCY
-74 APWPDFGK
+74 APWPDFGR
-82 ALHEKGLPLYALES
+82 ALQERSLPLYALES

-126 RIPLRRAERDSSH
+126 RIPLRRAERTASH
-139 PLIVAGGPCTVN
+139 PLVVAGGPGTVN

-156 DFIDVFVIGD
+156 DFIDVFVVGD
-166 GEDPVREIT
+166 GEEPVREIT
-175 GVVGGWDGRDRSEL
+175 GVVANWDRRDRAEVL
-189 LRQLS
+189 DRLGRL
-194 RFEGLYVPG
+194 EGVYVPG
-203 FTPIETTGRESGDS
+203 VTPKSEVRSQNAEGRMADGW
-217 PPEREDARYSPRFR
+217 
-231 ATVRR
+231 TVRR
-236 RLVDELKEEDF
+236 RVVSELKEEDF

-252 VPICEITHDRLTIEM
+252 VPICEITHDRLTVEI

-272 HGCRFCQAGMMNR
+272 RGCRFCQAGMMNR
-285 PVRLRSQDSV
+285 PVRLRPQESIL
-295 VRLAERG
+295 RLAERG

-322 DLSGLVNKLNS
+322 DLPGLVTNLNS

-371 PETASKKLRGFV
+371 PETASERLRGFV
-383 NKDISELRILESVR
+383 NKNISELRILESVR

-425 IGRFVTEIGRLCK
+425 IGRFVTEVGRLCK

-451 KPHTPLQWAPFADVS
+451 KPHTPLQWATFADVA
-466 ETQAKIDRVRNAVT
+466 ETQARINRVRDAIT

-504 EKLGPVIEKVYREGG
+504 ERLGPVIEKVYREGG

-532 WVDSCKSLGIDPKNY
+532 WVDSCKALGVDPNDY
-547 HRERGTDEHLPWD
+547 HRERKVEERLPWD
-560 FISVGV
+560 FINVGV
-566 SREFLAREY
+566 SREFLVREY

-585 DCASGECT
+585 DCATGECT
-593 NCGACPGIDRS
+593 NCGACPGLD
-604 RKSDGRSQ
+604 RSQ
-612 KAEVAERAEPD
+612 KSEDRLPKAEAAEKTEPD
-623 YGRRPRPLQSFQELR
+623 YGRRPRPVQSFQELR

-643 KYLVEEPYQFAA
+643 KYTVEEPYQFAA

-696 LSSGEYLDLF
+696 LSSGEYLDVF

-721 FLPKGLRIAAA
+721 FLPKGLRLTAAQ
-732 RPIPREH
+732 PVPREH
-739 PTLGRIVN
+739 PSLGRIIN
-747 LARYDVTLPKTFNGD
+747 LARYDVTLPQAFDGD
-762 FAALAERARGLTG
+762 FAALAERAKGLAG
-775 VRELLPGKGLALLSA
+775 VRDLLPGAG
-790 EENSACTQSGISAR
+790 TAR
-804 VPSPGGSAS
+804 GQNHPHPFPLPLG
-813 GKTGTVPGREDS
+813 
-825 AAIRYSPR
+825 
-833 SLAEGE
+833 EGE
-839 GEGRTVVL
+839 GEGRTIVL
-847 DLAIEPGIKLFD
+847 DLAIEAGIKLFD
-859 TLAGIFGMSDT
+859 ALAGIFKISET
-870 EARSL
+870 EARCL
-875 SIRRRDCLAA
+875 VIRRRDCLVAQ
-885 YNGRIRTPMED
+885 NGRIRTPMED